1 MPVITVE
8 RVTMAEAEEL
18 IAGLWLKL
26 EEYQLGF
33 PRLQVFRADET
44 IDLSLDFGAVGDEDL
59 ATPGVLR
66 LSGILSLVTAWRMP
80 VGGGDKV
87 SSAHSGSAGLDAIA
101 RWLGVGLSRAAAEV
115 RG

>member
-44 IDLSLDFGAVGDEDL
+44 IDLSLEFGTVGDENL

-66 LSGILSLVTAWRMP
+66 LSGVLSPMAAWRTP
-80 VGGGDKV
+80 VGGGV
-87 SSAHSGSAGLDAIA
+87 AVWSARSGSAGLDAIA